1 MKWKQYLAVMTAAAM
16 VISECGS
23 TDESGIR
30 SRCSGS
36 RSTGK

>member
-1 MKWKQYLAVMTAAAM
+1 METVFSCHDSSCNGYFRT
-16 VISECGS
+16 GS
-23 TDESGIR
+23 TDELGIR